1 MNLIIITPEIAYP
14 NEIELIHGFF
24 TNGLLK
30 LHLRKP
36 HFTFTDYRSFLFQID
51 KKFHHQI
58 SIHDN
63 FSLLKS
69 FPDLGIHLTG
79 KLREEGNYQEKI
91 SMINPSTSST
101 SFHSWKEIEDNLY
114 PFDYAFISPVFDSI
128 SKKGY
133 KAAIDLSEAN
143 RVKKKLIE
151 RKGKYPSII
160 ALGGIDDTNIELL
173 YKNGFDGA
181 AILGAVWE
189 SKDPFASFLQI
200 KEIIKRFTDV

>member
-1 MNLIIITPEIAYP
+1 MITSEIDYA

-36 HFTFTDYRSFLFQID
+36 HFTFTDYHGFLFQID

-63 FSLLKS
+63 FSLLKI
-69 FPDLGIHLTG
+69 FPDLGIHLTS
-79 KLREEGNYQEKI
+79 KLRGEGNYHEKI

-133 KAAIDLSEAN
+133 KAAIDLSEVN

-151 RKGKYPSII
+151 KEGKHPSII
-160 ALGGIDDTNIELL
+160 ALGGIDVSNIELL

-189 SKDPFASFLQI
+189 SKDPLSSFLQI
-200 KEIIKRFTDV
+200 NEMVKRFADA

>member
-1 MNLIIITPEIAYP
+1 MKHFIHCGKLNNQNTIGSSMNLIMITPEIDHA
-14 NEIELIHGFF
+14 NETELIHGFF

-58 SIHDN
+58 SIHDD

-79 KLREEGNYQEKI
+79 KLREEGNYHEKI

-101 SFHSWKEIEDNLY
+101 SFHSWKEIEDNS
-114 PFDYAFISPVFDSI
+114 ISNFSNSGTCFLMCSKLNGTNEPVF
-128 SKKGY
+128 
-133 KAAIDLSEAN
+133 
-143 RVKKKLIE
+143 
-151 RKGKYPSII
+151 
-160 ALGGIDDTNIELL
+160 
-173 YKNGFDGA
+173 
-181 AILGAVWE
+181 
-189 SKDPFASFLQI
+189 ASCFI
-200 KEIIKRFTDV
+200 PMVPPV